1 MSNRP
6 APVALTSAM
15 LMDATKGKPSNR
27 FPEYST
33 APYRVAQLASA
44 IHRLAPACKR
54 LAEAECNGE
63 WRDGQRAHA
72 YTVSQSKQC
81 MYPAANERAILEALD
96 RSIADYATRL
106 DRRIAKLNAQLAP
119 FGYQLIRQGDPRG
132 ATLVMAETPV
142 RDSAT
147 HYMIG

>member
-1 MSNRP
+1 MSTRP
-6 APVALTSAM
+6 APVAITSAM

-63 WRDGQRAHA
+63 WRDGQRNAIHNRRAAGTKICHGDADQVAH
-72 YTVSQSKQC
+72 
-81 MYPAANERAILEALD
+81 RALD
-96 RSIADYATRL
+96 KSISDYALRL
-106 DRRIAKLNAQLAP
+106 DTRVAKLNSQLAP
-119 FGYQLIRQGDPRG
+119 FGYQLVRQGDPRG
-132 ATLVMAETPV
+132 ATLMMAETPV

-147 HYMIG
+147 HYTIG

>member
-6 APVALTSAM
+6 NPVALTSAM
-15 LMDATKGKPSNR
+15 LMHATIGKPSNR
-27 FPEYST
+27 FPEHST
-33 APYRVAQLASA
+33 APFHVANLASS

-54 LAEAECNGE
+54 LALAECTGE
-63 WRDGQRAHA
+63 WRKGQRDSLCDREA
-72 YTVSQSKQC
+72 YKGNAFVRQAEAERI
-81 MYPAANERAILEALD
+81 AALEK
-96 RSIADYATRL
+96 SIVDYATRL

-142 RDSAT
+142 NDSAT